1 DLRLAKVGVAA
12 GGTAAL
18 AAAARKQKQ
27 ALRDAQTEA
36 DDLRQQLADVTAA
49 KEALEATTSD
59 SAASADE
66 LNAQI
71 EALTADKTALEAQL
85 ADSQAQLE
93 QARGEYA
100 ESTAWQQRA
109 PAIVDLGQSL
119 SLMSDTKLAAA
130 NSSAAAGSMPHLVS
144 APQDLADVKGIG
156 RTYEQRLYNAG
167 IGSFWELAVC
177 SDDDLKNILEINELQ
192 MLSIDLDAIRADA
205 RRLAEE
211 TGTVGMLWDG
221 EAPDDFEPINGIGKT
236 FEQRLYDGGIRTY
249 KALAAATPEQLAG
262 IVKAKKPSQPDY
274 QSWIDQA
281 RALVQPAGGE

>member
-1 DLRLAKVGVAA
+1 V

-27 ALRDAQTEA
+27 ALRDAQAEA
-36 DDLRQQLADVTAA
+36 DNLRQQLAEATAA
-49 KEALEATTSD
+49 KEALEASAGDTTVN
-59 SAASADE
+59 ADE

-71 EALTADKTALEAQL
+71 EALTADKSALEQQL

-93 QARGEYA
+93 QARTEYA

-109 PAIVDLGQSL
+109 PAIVDLGQTL
-119 SLMSDTKLAAA
+119 SRMSDTKLAAA
-130 NSSAAAGSMPHLVS
+130 NSSAAAGSLPHLVA

-167 IGSFWELAVC
+167 VGSFWELAVC
-177 SDDDLKNILEINELQ
+177 SDDDLKRILEINELQ
-192 MLSIDLDAIRADA
+192 LLSIDLDAIRADA

-221 EAPDDFEPINGIGKT
+221 EAPDDFEPIDGIGKT
-236 FEQRLYDGGIRTY
+236 FEQRLYDAGIRTY
-249 KALAAATPEQLAG
+249 KALAAATPEQLAE
-262 IVKAKKPSQPDY
+262 IVKAKKPLDPDY

-281 RALVQPAGGE
+281 RALMQSAGEA